1 MKPTSQRPF
10 NFEAASVLLIAA
22 ITAGSASTLQARTTT
37 PRHRAQTG
45 LAAPASAH
53 AFASMQRSGTLV
65 RAAAR
70 TSQDARP

>member
-22 ITAGSASTLQARTTT
+22 IVAGSASTLQARTTT
-37 PRHRAQTG
+37 LRHGAQSGG
-45 LAAPASAH
+45 LSAPASAH
-53 AFASMQRSGTLV
+53 TSMQRGGTLV

-70 TSQDARP
+70 TGQNAR